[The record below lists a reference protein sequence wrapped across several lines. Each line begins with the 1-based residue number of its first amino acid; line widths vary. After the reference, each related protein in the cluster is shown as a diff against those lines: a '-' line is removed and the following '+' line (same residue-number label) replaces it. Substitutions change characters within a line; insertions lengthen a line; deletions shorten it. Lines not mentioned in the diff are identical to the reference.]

1 MKKKNNTYIESEV
14 DKFLEK
20 LVMIIIKVNLIQKK
34 LLNHLNSYVINL
46 LILANLKRS
55 IINLWIMLKILK
67 ILNIIRR
74 KVVFLKTKKKKKK
87 MERNARDL
95 EDIGDLYNI
104 RSDSDTS
111 KKDSDTSKKDSEQVK
126 KVKD

>member
-1 MKKKNNTYIESEV
+1 
-14 DKFLEK
+14 
-20 LVMIIIKVNLIQKK
+20 
-34 LLNHLNSYVINL
+34 
-46 LILANLKRS
+46 
-55 IINLWIMLKILK
+55 
-67 ILNIIRR
+67 
-74 KVVFLKTKKKKKK
+74 